1 MDTKHLQDG
10 IVQLI
15 RKAET
20 ELPSDVL
27 IKLKEAYQN
36 ETGVAKIQLEAILQ
50 NVKLAQKTRC
60 PLCQDTGILTF
71 FIRVGS
77 RFPAIGILQH
87 SIEQAI
93 IQATTEI
100 PLRPNTVDPV
110 TNKNHGDNL
119 GAYHPHIVWDFE
131 AGDMVHITILPK
143 GSGSENM
150 SALGMLSPSA
160 GFDGIKQFVV
170 DVVKK
175 ADGRPC
181 PPIVVGVG
189 IGGNADLAMNL
200 GKRALLRPVG
210 DTHPEKHIARLEKEL
225 LEMMNATG
233 IGPMGLGGTITAL
246 DVHVEVGFRHPAS
259 LPVGVVIQCWADR
272 RATLVIKKDGSW
284 KVR

>member
-20 ELPSDVL
+20 DLPSDVFSG
-27 IKLKEAYQN
+27 LKKAYRN
-36 ETGVAKIQLEAILQ
+36 ETGVARIQLEALLK
-50 NVKLAQKTRC
+50 NVELARKTYC

-71 FIRVGS
+71 FVRVGS
-77 RFPAIGILQH
+77 MFPGIGLLQH
-87 SIEQAI
+87 IIEQAI
-93 IQATTEI
+93 IRATTEV

-119 GAYHPHIVWDFE
+119 GAYHPHIVWEFE
-131 AGDMVHITILPK
+131 AGDSVHITLLPK

-150 SALGMLSPSA
+150 SALGMLSPNA

-181 PPIVVGVG
+181 PPLVVGVG
-189 IGGNADLAMNL
+189 IGGNADLVMNL

-210 DTHPEKHIARLEKEL
+210 HTHPEKHIAGLEKEL
-225 LEMMNATG
+225 LKMINATG
-233 IGPMGLGGTITAL
+233 VGPMGLGGTVTAL
-246 DVHVEVGFRHPAS
+246 DVHVEVAFRHPAS

-272 RATLVIKKDGSW
+272 RATMIIKKDGSW
-284 KVR
+284 EVR